1 MPDKDA
7 MRMAMVGGGAG
18 SFIGP
23 VHRMAAELDRAF
35 TLVAG
40 AFSSDPARSIE
51 AGAGW
56 GLGEDR
62 CYGDYQALLAGE
74 HGRADGAEVI
84 AIVTPNHLHAPVAIA
99 ALAAGYHVISDK
111 PATAT
116 YAEAIALAEAVRS
129 SGRLYGL
136 TFTYTGYP
144 MVRQAR
150 DLVASG
156 ALGAVRKVIVEYSQ
170 GWLATPLED
179 TGNKQAAWRADKA
192 RAGVGGCIGDIGVHA
207 FNIAEF
213 VTGRQVSEIC
223 ADLSA
228 VVPGRTLDDDCN
240 VLLRFDNGA
249 PGVLIASQIAA
260 GERNGLRLKVS
271 GERGTLLWTHDDPG
285 QLTVNWADAPT
296 QILHA
301 GGAYLSAAS
310 LRGARLPSGHPE
322 GFIEA
327 FANIYRDFADAVREG
342 RSEAQPV
349 PDIDQGLRA
358 AAFVETAVEAS
369 AGRAGWTPLNIEKVG
384 A

>member
-1 MPDKDA
+1 MAPNRPI
-7 MRMAMVGGGAG
+7 RMAMVGGGAG

-40 AFSSDPARSIE
+40 AFSRDAARSVE
-51 AGAGW
+51 AGRTW

-62 CYGDYQALLAGE
+62 CYPHYQALLAGE
-74 HGRADGAEVI
+74 RGREDGAQVI

-99 ALAAGYHVISDK
+99 ALEAGYDVISDK

-116 YAEAIALAEAVRS
+116 FAQAVALAEAVRT
-129 SGRLYGL
+129 SGQLYGL

-150 DLVASG
+150 DMVASG
-156 ALGAVRKVIVEYSQ
+156 ALGAVRKVTVEYSQ
-170 GWLATPLED
+170 GWLSTALEA
-179 TGNKQAAWRADKA
+179 TGNKQAEWRADKA

-213 VTGRQVSEIC
+213 VSGRQVSELC
-223 ADLSA
+223 ADLSS
-228 VVPGRTLDDDCN
+228 VVPGRALDDDCN

-249 PGVLIASQIAA
+249 PGVLIASQIAT

-271 GERGTLLWTHDDPG
+271 GERGTLLWTHDDPTL
-285 QLTVNWADAPT
+285 LTVGWADAPT
-296 QILHA
+296 QVFHA
-301 GGAYLSAAS
+301 GASYLGAAS
-310 LRGARLPSGHPE
+310 LHATRLPTGHPE

-342 RSEAQPV
+342 RGDAAPV
-349 PDIDQGLRA
+349 PDITEGLRA

-369 AGRAGWTPLNIEKVG
+369 ARRAGWTPLNIEKVG